1 MMISGIYAGLC
12 GVLLLLLS
20 AQVVGLRRKFQVGIG
35 SGGQEELQRAI
46 RVQAYFIEYTPITL
60 VLLVL
65 AELQGASPW
74 LLHATGLL
82 LVVGRALHAT
92 GLRRSAGR
100 TFGRFYGTLSTW
112 LALILLIGMNLSA
125 ILWAA

>member
-12 GVLLLLLS
+12 GVLLLALS
-20 AQVVGLRRKFQVGIG
+20 AQVVGLRRRFQVGIG

-46 RVQAYFIEYTPITL
+46 RVQANFIEYTPITL
-60 VLLVL
+60 ILLIL
-65 AELQGASPW
+65 AELQGAWQW
-74 LLHATGLL
+74 LLHVAGFL

-92 GLRRSAGR
+92 GLRQSSGR

-112 LALILLIGMNLSA
+112 LALVLLIATNLA
-125 ILWAA
+125 AVVWAG

>member
-46 RVQAYFIEYTPITL
+46 RVQANFIEYTPITL

>member
-20 AQVVGLRRKFQVGIG
+20 AQVVGLRRKYQVGIG

-46 RVQAYFIEYTPITL
+46 RVQANFIEYTPITL
-60 VLLVL
+60 LLLVL
-65 AELQGASPW
+65 AELQGAWPG

-92 GLRRSAGR
+92 GLRKSAGR
-100 TFGRFYGTLSTW
+100 TFGRFYGTLATW
-112 LALILLIGMNLSA
+112 FALVALIATNLGA
-125 ILWAA
+125 VFWAG